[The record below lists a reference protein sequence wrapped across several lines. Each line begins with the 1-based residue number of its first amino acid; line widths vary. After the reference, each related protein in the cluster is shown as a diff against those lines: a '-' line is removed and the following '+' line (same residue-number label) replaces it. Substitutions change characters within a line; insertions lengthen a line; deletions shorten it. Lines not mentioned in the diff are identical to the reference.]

1 MEPRHPQPAASAVPV
16 LLASRRGHDQEADVH
31 RPDRSI
37 PAALA
42 APRDDAG
49 VSGSRPGMASLLQID
64 FPFEGPFGAAMAAQ
78 LGELA
83 SSIAEEPGLIWKIWT
98 ENPQERTAGGIYL
111 FGDETSARAYLDKH
125 LERLRGFGIAE
136 IRARVFAVNSSLTS
150 TTHGP
155 LQG

>member
-1 MEPRHPQPAASAVPV
+1 
-16 LLASRRGHDQEADVH
+16 
-31 RPDRSI
+31 
-37 PAALA
+37 
-42 APRDDAG
+42 
-49 VSGSRPGMASLLQID
+49 MASLLQID

-98 ENPQERTAGGIYL
+98 ENPQERTAGGI
-111 FGDETSARAYLDKH
+111 
-125 LERLRGFGIAE
+125 AE